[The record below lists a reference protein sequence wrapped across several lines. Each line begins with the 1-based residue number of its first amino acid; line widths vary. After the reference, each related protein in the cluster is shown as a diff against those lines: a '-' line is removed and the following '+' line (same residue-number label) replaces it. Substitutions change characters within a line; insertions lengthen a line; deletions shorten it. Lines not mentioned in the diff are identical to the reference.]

1 MTSEPSL
8 RELAPGVH
16 AWLQPDGTWWINNA
30 GVVHAAGEVVLVD
43 TCATRRR
50 TRLFLDAVAEAT
62 DGAPIRLA
70 VNTHLHGDH
79 VYGNA
84 LLPDSTTIVAHE
96 LTRQGI
102 LADFILADTPPLWS
116 PTPDWGID
124 AVRPPTVT
132 FHDELTLHAGD
143 KPVVLRHP
151 GHPAHT
157 VGDAVAWLPRE
168 RVLFTGDLVFNQV
181 TPLLVMGSVP
191 GALRSLDWLRAFR
204 PDQAVPGHGPLVGGD
219 AFGDVLDAHERYY
232 RFVLATA
239 EAGRDRGL
247 TPLQAAVEADLGEF
261 ADLPDAERLVLNL
274 HRAYADAAGE
284 ELDVV
289 AAFGDAVA
297 YNGGPLA
304 CAV

>member
-1 MTSEPSL
+1 MTTEPSL
-8 RELAPGVH
+8 CELAPGVH
-16 AWLQPDGTWWINNA
+16 AWVQPGGTWWINNA
-30 GVVHAAGEVVLVD
+30 GAVHAGGDVVLVD

-50 TRLFLDAVAEAT
+50 TRLFLDAVRDAT
-62 DGAPIRLA
+62 DGAPIRSA

-84 LLPDSTTIVAHE
+84 LLPDSTAIVAHE

-102 LADFILADTPPLWS
+102 LADFLLADTPPLWS
-116 PTPDWGID
+116 PTPDWGVD

-132 FHDELTLHAGD
+132 FRDELTLHAGD
-143 KPVVLRHP
+143 KPVIVRHP

-157 VGDAVAWLPRE
+157 AGDAVAWLPQD
-168 RVLFTGDLVFNQV
+168 RVLFAGDLVFNRV
-181 TPLLVMGSVP
+181 TPLIVMGSAE

-204 PDQAVPGHGPLVGGD
+204 PEHVVPGHGPLVTGAEFD
-219 AFGDVLDAHERYY
+219 AVLDTHARYY

-239 EAGRDRGL
+239 EAGMERGL
-247 TPLQAAVEADLGEF
+247 TPLQAAREADLGEF

-274 HRAYADAAGE
+274 HRAYADAAGR

-297 YNGGPLA
+297 YHGGPLA